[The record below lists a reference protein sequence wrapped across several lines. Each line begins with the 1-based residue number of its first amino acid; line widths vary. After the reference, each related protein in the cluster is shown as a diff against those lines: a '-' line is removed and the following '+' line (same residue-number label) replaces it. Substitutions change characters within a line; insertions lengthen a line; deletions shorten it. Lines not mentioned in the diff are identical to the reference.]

1 MKKYAVM
8 LPIGYR
14 GGTLRA
20 AKNIAKSLVLA
31 ARMENQ
37 ALEVVFSY
45 PEIGNYDPSIEFADL
60 LEYGISIRSTDWQ
73 VIPASSLTQAV
84 KLFQRSGTRL
94 LEKEYCLPKDG
105 ANDFFDC
112 DLWILISD
120 RLPAPIVPIK
130 KYVVFIFDY
139 IQRYVPD
146 IWVGREAWQK
156 QDGSQFSVAR
166 NAEHVYVTTPSTR
179 MDAIAYAGVAPGRVS
194 IAEMDFQPLEF
205 PPSVNSQISIGGM
218 EGFDQGY
225 ILLPTNASAH
235 KNLLTALKALERY
248 YQLLGGD
255 LHVVVTGYDSH
266 IFDPNQCKDREAE
279 LNTLTHIRECRELI
293 KKSSALQAH
302 LHFIGEVSDL
312 HYAHYL
318 AKARFLWNPTIYDNG
333 TFSVIEGAYL
343 GVPSLSAR
351 YPAMEFMNEKFKLQL
366 TFSDPFDIKEIAAA
380 ICNLEAAAE
389 AIKLP
394 DQAELRKHSWES
406 HASDLYHQIIQWG

>member
-37 ALEVVFSY
+37 ELEVVFSY
-45 PEIGNYDPSIEFADL
+45 PEIGNYDPSIDFADL
-60 LEYGISIRSTDWQ
+60 LEFGISIRSTVWQ
-73 VIPASSLTQAV
+73 VTPAASLSQAV
-84 KLFQRSGTRL
+84 KLFQRFGTRL
-94 LEKEYCLPKDG
+94 VDKEYCIPKDG

-139 IQRYVPD
+139 IQRYVPE
-146 IWVGREAWQK
+146 IWVGNEAWQK
-156 QDGSQFSVAR
+156 QDGSQFSLAR

-179 MDAIAYAGVAPGRVS
+179 MDAIAYAGVTPRKVS
-194 IAEMDFQPLEF
+194 IAEMDFQPIEL
-205 PPSVNSQISIGGM
+205 PVRGKSPISIEGM
-218 EGFDQGY
+218 EGTEKGY

-248 YQLLGGD
+248 YLLLGGD
-255 LHVVVTGYDSH
+255 LHVVVTGYDSN
-266 IFDPNQCKDREAE
+266 IFDPNQFKDREAGLNE
-279 LNTLTHIRECRELI
+279 LAHIRECRELV
-293 KKSSALQAH
+293 KNSSALQSH
-302 LHFIGEVSDL
+302 IHFIGEVPDQ
-312 HYAHYL
+312 HYARYL
-318 AKARFLWNPTIYDNG
+318 ANARFLWNPTIYDNG
-333 TFSVIEGAYL
+333 TFSVIEAAYL

-351 YPAMEFMNEKFKLQL
+351 YPAMEFLDEKFKLQL
-366 TFSDPFDIKEIAAA
+366 TFSDPFDIKKIADAICSLEATAAA
-380 ICNLEAAAE
+380 IT
-389 AIKLP
+389 LP
-394 DQAELRKHSWES
+394 SQAELRKHSWES
-406 HASDLYHQIIQWG
+406 HAADLYHQIIQWE